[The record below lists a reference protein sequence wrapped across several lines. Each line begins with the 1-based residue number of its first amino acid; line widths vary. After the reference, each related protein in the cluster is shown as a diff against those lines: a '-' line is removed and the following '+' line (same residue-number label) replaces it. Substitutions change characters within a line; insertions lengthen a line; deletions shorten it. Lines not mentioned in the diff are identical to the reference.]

1 MSGLYRSLLLSLLLL
16 PALLAGCDDM
26 VDQPKQGAYSPQVG
40 PGPVPPDVVEFES
53 KSPVAPPLTLSLL
66 RRGQERYHIY
76 CAPCH
81 AELGD
86 GRGIIVR
93 RGFPAPASFHS
104 ERLRQEPPGYFVD
117 VMVQGYGIMY
127 SFAERVQP
135 KDRWAIAA
143 YIKALQRSQHASLA
157 DLNRDTDAKP
167 P

>member
-1 MSGLYRSLLLSLLLL
+1 MSATRCRALLPGSLLLL
-16 PALLAGCDDM
+16 ALLAGCDDM
-26 VDQPKQGAYSPQVG
+26 VDQPKQEAYSPQVG
-40 PGPVPPDVVEFES
+40 PGAVPADMVEFES
-53 KSPVAPPLTLSLL
+53 KNPGAPPLTLSLL
-66 RRGQERYHIY
+66 ERGQERYRIY

-81 AELGD
+81 SELGD
-86 GRGIIVR
+86 GHGIIVQ

-104 ERLRQEPPGYFVD
+104 DRLRQEPPGYFVD
-117 VMVQGYGIMY
+117 VIGQGYGVMY

-157 DLNRDTDAKP
+157 DLKDTGAKP